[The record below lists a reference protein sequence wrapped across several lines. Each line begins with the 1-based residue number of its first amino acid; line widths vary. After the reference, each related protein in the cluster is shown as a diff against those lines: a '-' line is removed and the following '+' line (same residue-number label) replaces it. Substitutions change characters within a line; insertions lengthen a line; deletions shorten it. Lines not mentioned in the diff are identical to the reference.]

1 MHNFFVGMLL
11 VFLDFS
17 IKFGSAEQ
25 YIINLIP
32 DFLGY
37 IFILKGINE
46 MMRES
51 AVFDRA
57 IKPAK
62 TLVAFGIIAFVANAA
77 GVADRHENI
86 SSIGAFIMLVFE
98 IKLWFRIIEGI
109 EDVERNR
116 NIFLNSPELRRVWKI
131 LAVIKVVVA
140 LWTMLAITV
149 LAGSI
154 FAGAVTGLNTALA
167 LGGITAVIAAV
178 AIVIFAITL
187 LVYHIKFLIRL
198 RKADKLYEEYTSRY
212 IEAE

>member
-1 MHNFFVGMLL
+1 MHNFFVGVLL

-17 IKFGSAEQ
+17 IKFVSAELD
-25 YIINLIP
+25 IINLIP

-109 EDVERNR
+109 EDVGM
-116 NIFLNSPELRRVWKI
+116 S
-131 LAVIKVVVA
+131 AQ
-140 LWTMLAITV
+140 
-149 LAGSI
+149 
-154 FAGAVTGLNTALA
+154 
-167 LGGITAVIAAV
+167 
-178 AIVIFAITL
+178 
-187 LVYHIKFLIRL
+187 
-198 RKADKLYEEYTSRY
+198 
-212 IEAE
+212 

>member
-1 MHNFFVGMLL
+1 MHNFFIGMLL
-11 VFLDFS
+11 VFLNFS
-17 IKFGSAEQ
+17 INLGAEEQ

-46 MMRES
+46 MMKES

-57 IKPAK
+57 LKPAK
-62 TLVAFGIIAFVANAA
+62 TLVAFGIIAFIANAA

-86 SSIGAFIMLVFE
+86 SSIGVFIMLVFE

-131 LAVIKVVVA
+131 LAVIIVA

-198 RKADKLYEEYTSRY
+198 RKAEKLYEEYTSRY